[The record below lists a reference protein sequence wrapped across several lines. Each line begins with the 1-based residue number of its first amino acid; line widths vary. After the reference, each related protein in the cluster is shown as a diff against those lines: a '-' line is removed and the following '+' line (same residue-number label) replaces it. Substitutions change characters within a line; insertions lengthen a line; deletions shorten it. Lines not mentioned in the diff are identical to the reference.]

1 MELQLALAAVR
12 LSVARPFV
20 KGWNKNG
27 VGVKLIRRFLPK
39 GSKGYR
45 LYMPINKTS
54 EDKVVVPAAVF
65 HAVQSAGYK
74 VEDYING
81 IAVTP
86 DGKRRIRIG
95 KILRDAEAIKEFSH
109 DPQRSAHKD
118 EYTCVISC
126 HPYDVIGMSTG
137 RRWDFTTCMRLATPE
152 NEGKHGERAHFM
164 AGTVAE
170 GTLVAY
176 VISPKDTNIN
186 KPHAR
191 LLIKPF
197 KKDDDENH
205 VYFKV
210 ETHVYGQPIPGF
222 RRTVDQ
228 WLKKVNQGAAHGIY
242 KLSDEVHIDGGNR
255 LHLLVDYD
263 KAEDKETFV
272 RKNLYKVGGLE
283 NWFENDLRWFSV
295 MVKALD
301 DPYQLTDA
309 LKGVYLNNFM
319 NANEVG
325 AAYDEAIG
333 DDPEAKSYDVVDHL
347 IGTDAQIL
355 IDTSKKLHDAY
366 HELHAYEKFETNYEH
381 ALNLGRYD
389 SRWLGNVTSIDGQ
402 GLARAGKLF
411 LAGQLQ
417 WTPELQESELEGA
430 RHLRQYFAFL
440 AHTMLSLK
448 PDDADDKADRAN
460 LKIFV
465 RSAHIPAGWDEEIY
479 DILGTVNWSE
489 TIRRFTKPHVNP
501 YSAALDSAPDWAAVN
516 PQWLQ
521 DASELKP
528 ATFDKLAQMATHN
541 QKVLGELLQWVAHRN
556 SGALN
561 DGINWLR
568 QRHNIQDFLDSLVD
582 HKNEKIS
589 DLAKRINA
597 HKS

>member
-45 LYMPINKTS
+45 LYMPINKS
-54 EDKVVVPAAVF
+54 AEDKVVVPAAVF
-65 HAVQSAGYK
+65 HAVQEAGYK

-152 NEGKHGERAHFM
+152 NKGKRGERAHFM
-164 AGTVAE
+164 KGTVAE

-176 VISPKDTNIN
+176 VISPKDLNIN

-197 KKDDDENH
+197 KKDDDDNF

-222 RRTVDQ
+222 MRTIKQ
-228 WLKKVNQGAAHGIY
+228 WLKEVNKNAAHGVY

-255 LHLLVDYD
+255 MHLQVDFD
-263 KAEDKETFV
+263 KAENKEDFV
-272 RKNLYKVGGLE
+272 RKNLYKVGDLD
-283 NWFENDLRWFSV
+283 NWFENDLRWFPV
-295 MVKALD
+295 MVKALN
-301 DPYQLTDA
+301 DPHQLYDA
-309 LKGVYLNNFM
+309 LKGVYLSGMM
-319 NANEVG
+319 NANDTG
-325 AAYDEAIG
+325 HAFDEALG
-333 DDPEAKSYDVVDHL
+333 EDHEGKAYDVVDLL
-347 IGTDAQIL
+347 IGSESQIL
-355 IDTSKKLHDAY
+355 IDTSKKLHHAY
-366 HELHAYEKFETNYEH
+366 HEMHAYEKYETNYEH

-389 SRWLGNVTSIDGQ
+389 PRWLGNISSIDGM
-402 GLARAGKLF
+402 GLSRAGKLF
-411 LAGQLQ
+411 MAGQLS
-417 WTPELQESELEGA
+417 WTPELQESTLEGS
-430 RHLRQYFAFL
+430 RHLRHYFAFL
-440 AHTMLSLK
+440 GHTLLTLK
-448 PDDADDKADRAN
+448 PDDMDEKADRTN

-465 RSAHIPAGWDEEIY
+465 RSAHVPAGWDEEIY
-479 DILGTVNWSE
+479 DILATVNWTDSV
-489 TIRRFTKPHVNP
+489 RRFTKPHINP
-501 YSAALDSAPDWAAVN
+501 WSAALNSAPDWAAVN

-521 DASELKP
+521 DAADLKP
-528 ATFDKLAQMATHN
+528 ATFDKLVQMSKHS
-541 QKVLGELLQWVAHRN
+541 QKVLAELLQWVAHRN
-556 SGALN
+556 RRALSH
-561 DGINWLR
+561 GIDWMRNH
-568 QRHNIQDFLDSLVD
+568 QNIQDFVLSLTD

-589 DLAKRINA
+589 ELATKLKNNQ
-597 HKS
+597 S